1 MFYVIL
7 KTEMEKLNLNDQE
20 IFEKFALILELQMM
34 QFDLVDKILPK
45 TKKLFKEVNKVTEQG
60 VLVINFLR
68 WCYNKVLKLKLILYC
83 CR

>member
-1 MFYVIL
+1 
-7 KTEMEKLNLNDQE
+7 MEKLNLNDQE

-60 VLVINFLR
+60 VKVIKFLR
-68 WCYNKVLKLKLILYC
+68 WCFNKV
-83 CR
+83 

>member
-1 MFYVIL
+1 MYFEIKFS
-7 KTEMEKLNLNDQE
+7 KTEMEKLSLNDQD

-60 VLVINFLR
+60 VLVIKFLR
-68 WCYNKVLKLKLILYC
+68 WCYNKV
-83 CR
+83 

>member
-1 MFYVIL
+1 
-7 KTEMEKLNLNDQE
+7 MEKLNLNDQE

-60 VLVINFLR
+60 VLVIKFLR
-68 WCYNKVLKLKLILYC
+68 WCFNKV
-83 CR
+83 

>member
-1 MFYVIL
+1 MYFVIKFS
-7 KTEMEKLNLNDQE
+7 KTEMEKLNLNDQD

-60 VLVINFLR
+60 VLVIKFLR
-68 WCYNKVLKLKLILYC
+68 WCYNKV
-83 CR
+83 

>member
-60 VLVINFLR
+60 VLVIKFLR
-68 WCYNKVLKLKLILYC
+68 WCFNKV
-83 CR
+83 